1 MKMRYAREDEID
13 SIKEIWNYCFNDED
27 TFVDYYFNHKYK
39 NHNTIVA
46 CEDNDIVSS
55 LQLNQYKIN
64 LDNKVYDTSY
74 IVGVSTFPQV
84 RGRGYMR
91 NIMDFSLNELYK
103 KGQLIS
109 ILMPIDYRLYRKYG
123 YEHCYDQL
131 EYNINIDDLKNFNL
145 NGRLYKASEKN
156 IDDLININNIFLE
169 DVNGNTVR
177 DKDYYI
183 NLFREVKSEG
193 GHVYVYKDRSYKGYI
208 IYFLNGE
215 NMFVR
220 ELFYK
225 DLDSLKSI
233 LKFIY
238 NHNTQCKSVTIS
250 APVNDKIKFVLE
262 NPKTTDIKIKPF
274 MMGRV
279 INVEEY
285 LNGLQVEESIDISAN
300 IFIEDK
306 FIKENNGVFNIEI
319 KNKKVKAK
327 KIRGNYSLS
336 LSINSFTQL
345 AFSYIDIKDII
356 VLNNI
361 DRNDKNKDAIQLLKV
376 LFDKKENYINEYV

>member
-39 NHNTIVA
+39 NYNTIVA

-74 IVGVSTFPQV
+74 VVGVSTFPQV

-145 NGRLYKASEKN
+145 NGRLYKATEKN

-177 DKDYYI
+177 DKEYYI

-193 GHVYVYKDRSYKGYI
+193 GHVYVYKDGSYKGYI

-238 NHNTQCKSVTIS
+238 NHNTQCKNVTIS

-306 FIKENNGVFNIEI
+306 FIEENNGVFNIEI

-345 AFSYIDIKDII
+345 AFSYVDIKDII

-376 LFDKKENYINEYV
+376 LFNKKENYINEYV

>member
-46 CEDNDIVSS
+46 CEDNDLVSS

-74 IVGVSTFPQV
+74 VVGVSTFPQV

-238 NHNTQCKSVTIS
+238 NHNTQCKTVTIS

-361 DRNDKNKDAIQLLKV
+361 DRNNKNKDAIQLLKV
-376 LFDKKENYINEYV
+376 LFNKKENYINEYV

>member
-131 EYNINIDDLKNFNL
+131 EYNINIDELKNFNL

-238 NHNTQCKSVTIS
+238 NHNTQCKTVTIS

-279 INVEEY
+279 INVEKY
-285 LNGLQVEESIDISAN
+285 LNGLQAEESIDISAN

-361 DRNDKNKDAIQLLKV
+361 DRNNKNKDAIQLLKV
-376 LFDKKENYINEYV
+376 LFNKKENYINEYV

>member
-238 NHNTQCKSVTIS
+238 NHNTQCKTVTIS

-279 INVEEY
+279 INVEKY
-285 LNGLQVEESIDISAN
+285 LNGLQAEESIDISAN

-361 DRNDKNKDAIQLLKV
+361 DRNNKNKDAIQLLKV
-376 LFDKKENYINEYV
+376 LFKKKENYINEYV

>member
-46 CEDNDIVSS
+46 CEDNDFVSS

-74 IVGVSTFPQV
+74 VVGVSTFPQV

-145 NGRLYKASEKN
+145 NGRLYKATEKN

-169 DVNGNTVR
+169 DINGNTVR

-183 NLFREVKSEG
+183 NLFKEVKSEG
-193 GHVYVYKDRSYKGYI
+193 GHIYVYKDGSYKGYI

-238 NHNTQCKSVTIS
+238 NHNTQCKTVTIS

-279 INVEEY
+279 INVEKY
-285 LNGLQVEESIDISAN
+285 LNGLQAEESIDISAN

-361 DRNDKNKDAIQLLKV
+361 DRNNKNKDAIQLLKV
-376 LFDKKENYINEYV
+376 LFNKKENYINEYV

>member
-1 MKMRYAREDEID
+1 MKMRYAREEEID

-39 NHNTIVA
+39 NYNTIVA

-74 IVGVSTFPQV
+74 VVGVSTFPQV

-145 NGRLYKASEKN
+145 NGRLYKATEKN

-169 DVNGNTVR
+169 DINGNTVR

-183 NLFREVKSEG
+183 NLFKEVKSEG
-193 GHVYVYKDRSYKGYI
+193 GHIYVYKDGSYKGYI

-327 KIRGNYSLS
+327 KVRGNYSLS

-345 AFSYIDIKDII
+345 AFSYVDIKDII

-376 LFDKKENYINEYV
+376 LFNKKENYINEYV

>member
-1 MKMRYAREDEID
+1 MKMRYAREEEID

-39 NHNTIVA
+39 NYNTIVA

-74 IVGVSTFPQV
+74 VVGVSTFPQV

-145 NGRLYKASEKN
+145 NGRLYKATEKN

-169 DVNGNTVR
+169 DINGNTVR

-183 NLFREVKSEG
+183 NLFKEVKSEG
-193 GHVYVYKDRSYKGYI
+193 GHIYVYKDGSYKGYI

-285 LNGLQVEESIDISAN
+285 LNGLQVEESIDIRAN

-327 KIRGNYSLS
+327 KVRGNYSLS

-345 AFSYIDIKDII
+345 AFSYVDIKDII

-376 LFDKKENYINEYV
+376 LFNKKENYINEYV

>member
-74 IVGVSTFPQV
+74 VVGVSTFPQV
-84 RGRGYMR
+84 RGRGYMK

-145 NGRLYKASEKN
+145 NGRLYKATEKN

-177 DKDYYI
+177 DKEYYI

-193 GHVYVYKDRSYKGYI
+193 GHVYVYKDGSYKGYI

-238 NHNTQCKSVTIS
+238 NHNTQCKNVTIS

-327 KIRGNYSLS
+327 KVRGNYSLS

-345 AFSYIDIKDII
+345 AFSYVDIKDII

-361 DRNDKNKDAIQLLKV
+361 DRNDKNKEVIQLLKV
-376 LFDKKENYINEYV
+376 LFKKKENYINEYV

>member
-74 IVGVSTFPQV
+74 VVGVSTFPQV
-84 RGRGYMR
+84 RGRGYMK

-145 NGRLYKASEKN
+145 NGRLYKATEKN

-177 DKDYYI
+177 DKEYYI

-193 GHVYVYKDRSYKGYI
+193 GHVYVYKDVSYKGYI

-238 NHNTQCKSVTIS
+238 NHNTQCKNVTIS

-327 KIRGNYSLS
+327 KVRGNYSLS

-345 AFSYIDIKDII
+345 AFSYVDIKDII

-361 DRNDKNKDAIQLLKV
+361 DRNDKNKEVIELLKV
-376 LFDKKENYINEYV
+376 LFKKKENYINEYV

>member
-1 MKMRYAREDEID
+1 MKMRYAREEEID

-39 NHNTIVA
+39 NYNTIVA

-74 IVGVSTFPQV
+74 VVGVSTFPQV

-145 NGRLYKASEKN
+145 NGRLYKATEKN

-169 DVNGNTVR
+169 DINGNTVR

-183 NLFREVKSEG
+183 NLFKEVKSEG
-193 GHVYVYKDRSYKGYI
+193 GHIYVYKDGSYKGYI

-279 INVEEY
+279 INVEKY
-285 LNGLQVEESIDISAN
+285 LNGLQAEESIDISAN

-327 KIRGNYSLS
+327 KVRGNYSLS

-345 AFSYIDIKDII
+345 AFSYVDIKDII

-376 LFDKKENYINEYV
+376 LFNKKENYINEYV

>member
-39 NHNTIVA
+39 NYNTIVA

-74 IVGVSTFPQV
+74 VVGVSTFPQV
-84 RGRGYMR
+84 RGRGYMK

-145 NGRLYKASEKN
+145 NGRLYKATEKN

-177 DKDYYI
+177 DKEYYI

-193 GHVYVYKDRSYKGYI
+193 GHVYVYKDGSYKGYI

-285 LNGLQVEESIDISAN
+285 LNGLQVEESIDIRAN

-327 KIRGNYSLS
+327 KVRGNYSLS

-345 AFSYIDIKDII
+345 AFSYVDIKDII

-376 LFDKKENYINEYV
+376 LFNKKENYINEYV

>member
-1 MKMRYAREDEID
+1 M
-13 SIKEIWNYCFNDED
+13 
-27 TFVDYYFNHKYK
+27 FV
-39 NHNTIVA
+39 A
-46 CEDNDIVSS
+46 
-55 LQLNQYKIN
+55 
-64 LDNKVYDTSY
+64 
-74 IVGVSTFPQV
+74 
-84 RGRGYMR
+84 
-91 NIMDFSLNELYK
+91 
-103 KGQLIS
+103 
-109 ILMPIDYRLYRKYG
+109 
-123 YEHCYDQL
+123 
-131 EYNINIDDLKNFNL
+131 DLKNFNL
-145 NGRLYKASEKN
+145 NGRLYKATEKN

-279 INVEEY
+279 INVEKY
-285 LNGLQVEESIDISAN
+285 LYGLQAEESIDISAN
-300 IFIEDK
+300 IFIE
-306 FIKENNGVFNIEI
+306 E
-319 KNKKVKAK
+319 A
-327 KIRGNYSLS
+327 
-336 LSINSFTQL
+336 
-345 AFSYIDIKDII
+345 
-356 VLNNI
+356 
-361 DRNDKNKDAIQLLKV
+361 
-376 LFDKKENYINEYV
+376 

>member
-13 SIKEIWNYCFNDED
+13 IIKEIWNYCFNDED

-238 NHNTQCKSVTIS
+238 NHNTQCKTVTIS

-279 INVEEY
+279 INVEKY
-285 LNGLQVEESIDISAN
+285 LNGLQAEESIDISAN

-361 DRNDKNKDAIQLLKV
+361 DRNNKNKDAIQLLKV
-376 LFDKKENYINEYV
+376 LFKKKENYINEYV

>member
-1 MKMRYAREDEID
+1 MKMRYAREEEID

-39 NHNTIVA
+39 NYNTIVA

-74 IVGVSTFPQV
+74 VVGVSTFPQV

-145 NGRLYKASEKN
+145 NGRLYKATEKN

-169 DVNGNTVR
+169 DINGNTVR

-183 NLFREVKSEG
+183 NLFKEVKSEG
-193 GHVYVYKDRSYKGYI
+193 GHIYVYKDGSYKGYI

-285 LNGLQVEESIDISAN
+285 LNGLQVEESIDIRAN

-327 KIRGNYSLS
+327 KVRGNYSLS

-345 AFSYIDIKDII
+345 AFSYVDIKDII

-361 DRNDKNKDAIQLLKV
+361 DRNNKNKDAIQLLKV

>member
-238 NHNTQCKSVTIS
+238 NHNTQCKNVTIS

-285 LNGLQVEESIDISAN
+285 LNGLQAEESIDISAN

-327 KIRGNYSLS
+327 KIRGNHSLS

-361 DRNDKNKDAIQLLKV
+361 DRNNKNKDAIQLLKV
-376 LFDKKENYINEYV
+376 LFKKKENYINEYV

>member
-1 MKMRYAREDEID
+1 MKMRYAREEEID

-39 NHNTIVA
+39 NYNTIVA

-74 IVGVSTFPQV
+74 VVGVSTFPQV

-145 NGRLYKASEKN
+145 NGRLYKATEKN

-169 DVNGNTVR
+169 DINGNTVR

-183 NLFREVKSEG
+183 NLFKEVKSEG
-193 GHVYVYKDRSYKGYI
+193 GHIYVYKDGSYKGYI

-285 LNGLQVEESIDISAN
+285 LNGLQVEESIDIRAN

-327 KIRGNYSLS
+327 KVRGNYSLS

-345 AFSYIDIKDII
+345 AFSYVDIKDII

-361 DRNDKNKDAIQLLKV
+361 DRNNKNKDAIQLLKV
-376 LFDKKENYINEYV
+376 LFNKKENYINEYV

>member
-238 NHNTQCKSVTIS
+238 NHNTQCKNVTIS

-279 INVEEY
+279 INVEKY
-285 LNGLQVEESIDISAN
+285 LNGLQAEESIDISAN

-327 KIRGNYSLS
+327 KIRGNHSLS

-361 DRNDKNKDAIQLLKV
+361 DRNNKNKDAIQLLKV
-376 LFDKKENYINEYV
+376 LFKKKENYINEYV